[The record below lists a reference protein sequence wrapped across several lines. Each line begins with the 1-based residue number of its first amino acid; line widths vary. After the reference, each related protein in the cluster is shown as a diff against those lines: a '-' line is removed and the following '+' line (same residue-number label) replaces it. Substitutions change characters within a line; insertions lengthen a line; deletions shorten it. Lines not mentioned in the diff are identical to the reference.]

1 MIQIKDKKF
10 SPFIREQDILDRVSA
25 LGRQI
30 TEDYSDRSPVIIGVM
45 NGAFMFLSDLSKH
58 IDLPLE
64 ISFIKL
70 SSYASMSSSGNV
82 KPIVGL
88 ATDIKDREVIIVED
102 IVDTGLSMTFLL
114 GMLQEQK
121 PKSIQIAS
129 LLLKPDALQK
139 DVTVKYLGFKIPDK
153 FVVGYGLDYEEY
165 GRNLKEIY
173 QLV

>member
-10 SPFIREQDILDRVSA
+10 TLFIQEKNILDRVFA

-30 TEDYSDRSPVIIGVM
+30 TEDYRGRSPLMIGVM
-45 NGAFMFLSDLSKH
+45 NGAFMFLSDLVKH
-58 IDLPLE
+58 VDLPLE

-70 SSYASMSSSGNV
+70 SSYSSMSSSGNV
-82 KPIVGL
+82 KPVVGL
-88 ATDIKDREVIIVED
+88 VTDVKDRELIIVED

-114 GMLQEQK
+114 ALLQEQK

-139 DVTVKYLGFKIPDK
+139 DVFVKYLGFEIPDK

-165 GRNLKEIY
+165 GRNLREIY
-173 QLV
+173 QLA

>member
-1 MIQIKDKKF
+1 MIQIKDKRF
-10 SPFIREQDILDRVSA
+10 SPFIREQDILDRVSD

-30 TEDYSDRSPVIIGVM
+30 TEDYHGRSPVIIGVM

-58 IDLPLE
+58 IDLQLE

-70 SSYASMSSSGNV
+70 SSYTSMSTSGHV

-88 ATDIKDREVIIVED
+88 ITDIKEREVIIVED

-139 DVTVKYLGFKIPDK
+139 DIFIKYLGFEIPDK

-165 GRNLKEIY
+165 GRNLREIY
-173 QLV
+173 QLA